1 MTPGHVVGGDVWEV
15 HLVRGLCVSH
25 GVSVAVGNLKPPPSI
40 PTMLHSPG
48 PIGSRIGGRKGWWW
62 R

>member
-1 MTPGHVVGGDVWEV
+1 MTPGHVVGGDVWQV

-25 GVSVAVGNLKPPPSI
+25 GVSVAVGNLTPPSSI

-48 PIGSRIGGRKGWWW
+48 PIGRRSGGRKGWWW
-62 R
+62 